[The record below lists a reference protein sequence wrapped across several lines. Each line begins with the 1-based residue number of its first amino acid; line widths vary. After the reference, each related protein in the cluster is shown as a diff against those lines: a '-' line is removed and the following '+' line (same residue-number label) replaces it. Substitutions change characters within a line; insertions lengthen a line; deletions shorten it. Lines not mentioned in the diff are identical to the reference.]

1 MIPRPDCGMLLKQ
14 IHDAI
19 EKRANHDLK
28 NSGLTLS
35 QARFLMYLLER
46 GESEIPAKDFESHF
60 QVSQPTVVGIL
71 KRLEQKKLIVSS
83 VDRLDRRVKNISL
96 TSSGMELCHREINHQ
111 KQMEAMIVKN
121 LSPEEIAA
129 FRSALE
135 TVYENVR

>member
-1 MIPRPDCGMLLKQ
+1 MIHQPDCGMLLKQ

-28 NSGLTLS
+28 KSGLTLS

-46 GESEIPAKDFESHF
+46 GESEVPAKDFESHF

-83 VDRLDRRVKNISL
+83 VDRLDRRIKNISL